1 VGVFGAVLSLARLIT
16 PPLMLMLALL
26 ILLGL
31 VTALLLGS
39 LMKRGDKILQGA
51 DKVGTEIS
59 LGFVGLLNG
68 LGDVF
73 NGSREALKRG
83 MDPLQ
88 ACGDA
93 AEELHL
99 LVLVGGTHGL

>member
-1 VGVFGAVLSLARLIT
+1 VGVFGAVLSLALLIT
-16 PPLMLMLALL
+16 PPLLLMLALV

-31 VTALLLGS
+31 MTALLLGS
-39 LMKRGDKILQGA
+39 LMKCGDKILQGA
-51 DKVGTEIS
+51 DKVGAEVS
-59 LGFVGLLNG
+59 LGFVSFLYG

-73 NGSREALKRG
+73 NRSREALKRG
-83 MDPLQ
+83 VDPLQ